1 MLRSQRVE
9 AIEQYVY
16 ERKKVS
22 LDQLCEAFKVSKN
35 TIRRDIEE
43 IVARGNIRKVYGGV
57 SVQGNKELLPFNER
71 NITNLEAKR
80 RVAAKAAAYVEDDDI
95 VFIDSGTTTRHM
107 IEFIKDKNNLTIL
120 TNNLDCIVSAVPYRN
135 IKIISLSGILSRT
148 TLSFTG
154 HGAAKLLETYNIGKS
169 FLASTGISLE
179 SGVTNSDP
187 EEYEIKKVAIQRS
200 KRTFLLVDNNK
211 IGVVALL
218 TYCDLKQIDYLVTDA
233 PPPKAYYDYMH
244 SYRRQILIA
253 DSW

>member
-9 AIEQYVY
+9 AMERYVY

-35 TIRRDIEE
+35 TVRRDIEE

-71 NITNLEAKR
+71 NTTNFEAKR
-80 RVAAKAAAYVEDDDI
+80 RVAAKAAAFVEDGDI
-95 VFIDSGTTTRHM
+95 IFIDSGTTTRHM
-107 IEFIKDKNNLTIL
+107 IDFIKDKNNLTIL
-120 TNNLDCIVSAVPYRN
+120 TNNLDCIVSAVPHRH

-154 HGAAKLLETYNIGKS
+154 HGAAKLLETYNIGKA
-169 FLASTGISLE
+169 FLASTGISIE
-179 SGVTNSDP
+179 NGVTNSDP
-187 EEYEIKKVAIQRS
+187 EEYEIKRVAIKRS
-200 KRTFLLVDNNK
+200 KQTFLLVDSNK
-211 IGVVALL
+211 IGVIALL

-233 PPPKAYYDYMH
+233 PPPKAYCEYMH
-244 SYRRQILIA
+244 SYHRQILIA
-253 DSW
+253 DSE